1 MRKTKKR
8 INDYFI
14 EETYEAGLVLQ
25 GTEIKS
31 IRNGRVNLKDSFAKV
46 EKGEVFL
53 HNMHISP
60 YEQGNRYNHDPL
72 RTRKLLLHRRE
83 INKLIGYTKEQGYT
97 LVPLKLYIKNGFA
110 KVELGVAKGKEK
122 IRQTGRH
129 EAERSAARNR
139 AGVPRAAKAV
149 ERQAAERAF
158 AEGGSLKHR
167 AFGGHCRFGNG
178 EGMFGSSRQ
187 AGSFLASLCTENG
200 MG

>member
-1 MRKTKKR
+1 MPKGEGKVIAQNKKAR
-8 INDYFI
+8 HDYFI

-110 KVELGVAKGKEK
+110 KVELGVAKGKKKYDKREDMK
-122 IRQTGRH
+122 RK
-129 EAERSAARNR
+129 EAQREI
-139 AGVPRAAKAV
+139 
-149 ERQAAERAF
+149 ERAF
-158 AEGGSLKHR
+158 RE
-167 AFGGHCRFGNG
+167 
-178 EGMFGSSRQ
+178 RQ
-187 AGSFLASLCTENG
+187 KI
-200 MG
+200 